1 MLNDK
6 PLRAADSRTA
16 RQTISQAAKIGRQQA
31 AVSICLCHEQ
41 NMLSNKP
48 STMNTLRRE
57 LYAKQLAI
65 RQANDA
71 ISSKKTMSN
80 AMSKTTS

>member
-31 AVSICLCHEQ
+31 AIQ
-41 NMLSNKP
+41 
-48 STMNTLRRE
+48 
-57 LYAKQLAI
+57 YARLPEYATGSMAVRKTASK
-65 RQANDA
+65 A
-71 ISSKKTMSN
+71 ISGHNRQQNSKQTMSN
-80 AMSKTTS
+80 TICKQAE